1 MALKNN
7 TWKLNQWYDQDV
19 AGNVTYSSNIKHL
32 FGWGR
37 NSYGILANNQPGNE
51 THYSSPTQIPGAT
64 WKYISMGGNNASSGM
79 ATKTDGTLWTW
90 GSNGNGAL
98 GQNEAPT
105 TQYSSPVQIP
115 GTNWSDAFHSSSG
128 QGIATKTDGT
138 LWIWGNGNDGYIGQ
152 NQPNNSD
159 YSSPVQI
166 PGTNWGTTRGKVGT
180 STAIKTDGTLWAWG
194 PGSSLANN
202 LSGNP
207 GRRSS
212 PIQIPGTNWST
223 IQSTAYGN
231 CAVKTDGT
239 LWMWGSQVNMG
250 KFGQNNNVDYS
261 SPIQIPGT
269 WNTTM
274 TGSSFY
280 TTAFIK
286 QNGELWMMGHNEHGY
301 LAQNDTVNRSSPIQ
315 VPGTWSEIG
324 IGKEQFMGIKTD
336 GTGWVWGNNQYGQLG
351 LNTTIMY
358 SSPVQLPGDWEQAK
372 GAQFSIFAMQP
383 Q

>member
-37 NSYGILANNQPGNE
+37 NNLGGILGQNNE
-51 THYSSPTQIPGAT
+51 THYSSPVQIPGAT
-64 WKYISMGGNNASSGM
+64 WKHISMDGNNAYNGM
-79 ATKTDGTLWTW
+79 ANKTDGTLWVW
-90 GSNGNGAL
+90 GSNGSGAL

-105 TQYSSPVQIP
+105 TQYSSPVQVP
-115 GTNWSDAFHSSSG
+115 GTNWSDAFHCASG
-128 QGIATKTDGT
+128 QGLASKTDGT
-138 LWIWGNGNDGYIGQ
+138 LWIWGNGNDGFIGQ

-166 PGTNWGTTRGKVGT
+166 PGTTWGTTRGKVGK

-194 PGSSLANN
+194 GGSGLANN

-223 IQSTAYGN
+223 IQSSAYGN

-239 LWMWGSQVNMG
+239 LWMWGTNQFG
-250 KFGQNNNVDYS
+250 KFGQDNETNYS

-274 TGSSFY
+274 TGGNFY

-286 QNGELWMMGHNEHGY
+286 QNGELWMAGHNEHGY
-301 LAQNDTVNRSSPIQ
+301 LGQNDTVNRSSPVQ

-336 GTGWVWGNNQYGQLG
+336 GTGWVWGNNSYGQLG

-358 SSPVQLPGDWEQAK
+358 SSPVQLTGDWEQAM
-372 GAQFSIFAMQP
+372 GSQFSMFAMQP